1 MAAKA
6 AFFTPEI
13 WGNTMKCTYKVS
25 FASDEHVFLSVYKND
40 EFGDKAASLID
51 KLYGEGFEF
60 RFQNEGETCTTI
72 LIKEYAYLA
81 LCEARKSPESGFGW
95 NTASRDKLRGAIPG
109 IDTIIAAELA
119 DGLGIETEE
128 IYFYR
133 PFICDIDLHECAAE
147 DE

>member
-25 FASDEHVFLSVYKND
+25 FASDEHVFLSVYKSD
-40 EFGDKAASLID
+40 ELADKAKSLID
-51 KLYGEGFEF
+51 KLYGEEFEF
-60 RFQNEGETCTTI
+60 RFQNIGETSITI

-95 NTASRDKLRGAIPG
+95 NTAFRDGLHGAIPG
-109 IDTIIAAELA
+109 IDSIVALELA
-119 DGLGIETEE
+119 GDLGIETEE

-133 PFICDIDLHECAAE
+133 PFICDIDLHECAGE